1 MIGKEYK
8 LSFLGRFLKCD
19 ECGQTFYEGFR
30 PKVPWK
36 IRENKKIRHFCSYT
50 CMMRYERRKARKR
63 R

>member
-19 ECGQTFYEGFR
+19 ECGQIFYEGFR

-36 IRENKKIRHFCSYT
+36 ILENNKTRHFCSYS
-50 CMMRYERRKARKR
+50 CMMRYERRKERKR

>member
-36 IRENKKIRHFCSYT
+36 IRENGRSGIFAAT
-50 CMMRYERRKARKR
+50 PA
-63 R
+63 